1 MYLYISIFSLL
12 LAGLFGLLIG
22 LTRTPAVA
30 LLNSPKLFYHF
41 LVGHVT
47 FSITVWLMGF
57 TLAYWRYKRGR
68 GERVA
73 PPAIPLGALFLSLSC
88 LLPYG
93 EPYLNNYVPVID
105 HPTFYAGLSLFF
117 SGFLLEAFRGL
128 NLRKLFSED
137 NLLPISFLFGVLTV
151 LTVLP
156 SFLVATDEGG
166 RKLYFE
172 RLFWLPGHIQQFLYT
187 SLMLLVWHELL
198 KRNSGVSVKNSLLST
213 SNLFMLLMALP
224 LFISLFADPVS
235 SKLVHKIAVF
245 SFGVG
250 LGVPVFIHTYY
261 VLRHIRLN
269 LGVSTLTL
277 LSSIMVYYAGEI
289 IAYGGM
295 QSDLRIPAHYHGV
308 VSGVSLAFMGL
319 TYYMLKERFGFV
331 MGERVAKLQPLVLSL
346 GINLLVLGFYL
357 AGRLGTPRKTFGFE
371 YIQDG
376 STLLF
381 MNLIGLGGVLSAVG
395 GALFLSYTL
404 ATLLRGLRHGTS
416 S

>member
-1 MYLYISIFSLL
+1 MYLYLSILSLL
-12 LAGLFGLLIG
+12 LAGIFGLLIG

-30 LLNSPKLFYHF
+30 LLSSPGLFYHF

-68 GERVA
+68 GERSA
-73 PPAIPLGALFLSLSC
+73 PPAILLGALFLSLSC

-93 EPYLNNYVPVID
+93 EPYLNNYIPVID
-105 HPTFYAGLSLFF
+105 HPLFYAGLFLFF
-117 SGFLLEAFRGL
+117 LGFLLEAFRGL
-128 NLRKLFSED
+128 SIRKIFSED
-137 NLLPISFLFGVLTV
+137 NLMPVSFFLGALTV
-151 LTVLP
+151 LTILP
-156 SFLVATDEGG
+156 SFLVVTDEGG

-187 SLMLLVWHELL
+187 SLMLLAWHELL
-198 KRNSGVSVKNSLLST
+198 KRNSGLSVKNSLLST
-213 SNLFMLLMALP
+213 SNLFMLFMALP
-224 LFISLFADPVS
+224 LLVSLFADPVS
-235 SKLVHKIAVF
+235 SKTVHKVAVV

-250 LGVPVFIHTYY
+250 LGVPVLIHTYY
-261 VLRHIRLN
+261 VLKHIKLN
-269 LGVSTLTL
+269 FAVSTLSL
-277 LSSIMVYYAGEI
+277 LSSITVYYAGEI

-319 TYYMLKERFGFV
+319 TYYMLKDRFGFV
-331 MGERVAKLQPLVLSL
+331 MGEWVARLQPLVLGL

-357 AGRLGTPRKTFGFE
+357 AGRLGIPRKTFGFE
-371 YIQDG
+371 YVQE
-376 STLLF
+376 SSALLF

-395 GALFLSYTL
+395 GVLFLSYTL
-404 ATLLRGLRHGTS
+404 ATLLRGMRHDPS
-416 S
+416 P

>member
-1 MYLYISIFSLL
+1 MYLYLSILSLL
-12 LAGLFGLLIG
+12 LAGIFGLLIG

-30 LLNSPKLFYHF
+30 LLSSPGLFYHF

-68 GERVA
+68 GERFA
-73 PPAIPLGALFLSLSC
+73 PPAILLGALFLSLSC

-93 EPYLNNYVPVID
+93 EPYLNNYIPVID
-105 HPTFYAGLSLFF
+105 HPLFYVGLFLFF
-117 SGFLLEAFRGL
+117 LGFLLEAFRGL
-128 NLRKLFSED
+128 SIRKIFSED
-137 NLLPISFLFGVLTV
+137 NLMPVSFFLGALTV
-151 LTVLP
+151 LTILP
-156 SFLVATDEGG
+156 SFLVVTDEGG

-187 SLMLLVWHELL
+187 SLMLLAWHELL
-198 KRNSGVSVKNSLLST
+198 KRNSSLSVKNSLLST
-213 SNLFMLLMALP
+213 SNLFMLFMALP
-224 LFISLFADPVS
+224 LFVSLFADPVS
-235 SKLVHKIAVF
+235 SKTVHKVAVV

-250 LGVPVFIHTYY
+250 LGVPVLIHTYY
-261 VLRHIRLN
+261 VLKHIKLN
-269 LGVSTLTL
+269 FAVSTLSL
-277 LSSIMVYYAGEI
+277 LSSITVYYAGEI

-319 TYYMLKERFGFV
+319 TYYMLKDRFGFV
-331 MGERVAKLQPLVLSL
+331 MGEWVARLQPLVLGL

-357 AGRLGTPRKTFGFE
+357 AGRLGIPRKTFGFE
-371 YIQDG
+371 YVQEG
-376 STLLF
+376 SALLF

-395 GALFLSYTL
+395 GVLFLSYTL
-404 ATLLRGLRHGTS
+404 ATLLRGMRHDPS
-416 S
+416 P